1 MDGLGI
7 VANIAAVLDLSAKV
21 ATLCFQYSTTVASA
35 RGDIKRL
42 QSHVNGLAVALRAGK
57 QLVEGPNSRPLVA
70 SRELAAS
77 LQVCTD
83 ELRRVHNKL
92 DPGTGHEAMHRF
104 GLRALKW
111 PFNSKELEGIITN
124 LERHEKTIL
133 LGLQIDQTNLLLRIS
148 ERIEGMALKATH
160 DMSIARK
167 PNFVICSYEQL
178 LQPAVNLVVPQQ
190 PVILPGYIPIAIHP
204 PNEVGA
210 ARSRQD
216 GHEQPKS
223 TAVPCGLT
231 LLPSGYLSPPCSTFK
246 KTGLKSDTLMTL
258 PTSPRNH
265 VACSSEDLGVFD
277 DAKISYSSLERH
289 FNKAC
294 PRSRTY
300 SQNSLLNRFRRLG
313 STEPFRRGSHNGFMR
328 YTYPRRFLIQV
339 DVVLESLQKQ
349 EDTDKNMQITI
360 EDNGPKV
367 LTLRTAASGG
377 HNRFDVRGTYML
389 SNLLQELTL
398 AKWYGRKQIVLDEAR
413 LNENPVDRLSRL
425 IRDYFWENLTRQLD
439 GFTIDLAARDPKDWT
454 DDPRPRIYIPVG
466 APEQFEYY
474 QQVAKDRPELRLD
487 LQLLPETITPQLVR
501 DMNDKPGVLALAME
515 TVKDPETGKETLKGL
530 PFVVPGGKFN
540 ELYGW
545 DSYMIIL
552 GLLADGKVDLAK
564 SIVRNFCFCIKHYG
578 KVLNATRSY
587 YLCRSQPPF
596 LTDMALRVYEKIKHE
611 PDAKEFLRMALLA
624 SIREYYN
631 IWVAEPRLDPITGLS
646 RYRPEG
652 LGVPPEA
659 EASHFAHILEPYAK
673 KYGMT
678 WQDFVKAYNREEI
691 KEPEL
696 DEYFMH
702 DRAMRESG
710 HTTSYR
716 LERVCANLATIDL
729 NSLLFKYETDI
740 AKTIRNV
747 FGDKLVIPE
756 EFNVSALKSGSVVT
770 SAFWDRRSRRRK
782 LAINKY
788 LWNEDK
794 GMYFDYDTVKKEQTV
809 YESATTFWA
818 LWAGVSTPKQAAN
831 MVLKALPKFEAFGGL
846 LSGTEMSRGNITL
859 KRPNRQWDYPYGWAP
874 QQILAWMGLAR
885 YSFDEESERL
895 AYKWLFVIIKGFA
908 EFNGTV
914 VQKYD
919 ITRPLDPHRVDAEYG
934 NQGLDFKGVATEGF
948 GWVNASYVYG
958 LQTITTHMRRA
969 LGTVT
974 PYETLSRAFRQLELK
989 DLAELTP

>member
-204 PNEVGA
+204 PNEV
-210 ARSRQD
+210 
-216 GHEQPKS
+216 
-223 TAVPCGLT
+223 
-231 LLPSGYLSPPCSTFK
+231 
-246 KTGLKSDTLMTL
+246 
-258 PTSPRNH
+258 
-265 VACSSEDLGVFD
+265 
-277 DAKISYSSLERH
+277 
-289 FNKAC
+289 
-294 PRSRTY
+294 
-300 SQNSLLNRFRRLG
+300 
-313 STEPFRRGSHNGFMR
+313 
-328 YTYPRRFLIQV
+328 

-487 LQLLPETITPQLVR
+487 VQLLPETITPQLVR

-716 LERVCANLATIDL
+716 LER
-729 NSLLFKYETDI
+729 
-740 AKTIRNV
+740 TIRNV

-914 VQKYD
+914 VQKYH